1 MCCEKH
7 CIHERIVISL
17 FMLTVFEKAPK
28 IKCLPTKST
37 QKFSNLMIF
46 ILVKLYK
53 SPKLYPSPK
62 NQLFGMWHSVVSKK
76 NMSHIVPFCRS
87 HSSKA
92 QYWQCGCLG
101 DNSSNGSLYM
111 VRRCIISFIVSLRRW
126 IFKVFG
132 NTFVS
137 GCNVHGEGVLIF
149 KNVSVYH
156 KCKQYFFQLFFYMY
170 SEVSNMKNKMNNKEN
185 TM

>member
-1 MCCEKH
+1 MFTHKIYTEVFKFDDFH
-7 CIHERIVISL
+7 FGETLKIAKIIS
-17 FMLTVFEKAPK
+17 KPK
-28 IKCLPTKST
+28 KPAIWYVT
-37 QKFSNLMIF
+37 QCSLK
-46 ILVKLYK
+46 
-53 SPKLYPSPK
+53 K
-62 NQLFGMWHSVVSKK
+62 N
-76 NMSHIVPFCRS
+76 NMSHIVPICRS